1 MVQAT
6 FLEFSALNFRA
17 IVFIGFPMTK
27 ERIQKALARANV
39 ASRRR
44 VEAMIL
50 EGRVRLNG
58 KKVVELGVSI
68 DPSSDIVH
76 VNGQMV
82 NVMPICEQE
91 KIYLLLN
98 KPPQVVTTVSDNFD
112 RKTVIDIVS
121 EYKATRIFPVGRLDY
136 DAQGALLLTNDG
148 ELAQQLLHPKF
159 KASKTYLVKV
169 KGVPQNDDIEKLR
182 RGIYLED
189 GPTGKSEIEFHRA
202 TRNNTWLKV
211 VLTSG
216 KYRQIKRMFFRI
228 NNPVMRI
235 VRTDFAGISLGDLP
249 IGHYRSL
256 NKKEIMQL
264 KNRA

>member
-1 MVQAT
+1 MA
-6 FLEFSALNFRA
+6 
-17 IVFIGFPMTK
+17 K

-44 VEAMIL
+44 VEEMIT

-58 KKVVELGVSI
+58 KKVTEFGVLV
-68 DPSSDIVH
+68 DPDCDVVH
-76 VNGQMV
+76 VNGQHISIA
-82 NVMPICEQE
+82 PEHEIE
-91 KIYLLLN
+91 KLYVLLH
-98 KPPQVVTTVSDNFD
+98 KPPQVVTTLNDNFD
-112 RKTVIDIVS
+112 RKTVLDLMP
-121 EYKATRIFPVGRLDY
+121 EYKNLRIFPVGRLDY

-148 ELAQQLLHPKF
+148 ELTQKLLHPRYKC
-159 KASKTYLVKV
+159 KKTYLVKV
-169 KGVPQNDDIEKLR
+169 KGVPTEVDIEKLR

-202 TRNNTWLKV
+202 TRQNTWLKI

-235 VRTDFAGISLGDLP
+235 LRIDFAGIALGDLGV
-249 IGHYRSL
+249 GHHRTL
-256 NKKEIMQL
+256 NKKEVMQL
-264 KNRA
+264 KKVD